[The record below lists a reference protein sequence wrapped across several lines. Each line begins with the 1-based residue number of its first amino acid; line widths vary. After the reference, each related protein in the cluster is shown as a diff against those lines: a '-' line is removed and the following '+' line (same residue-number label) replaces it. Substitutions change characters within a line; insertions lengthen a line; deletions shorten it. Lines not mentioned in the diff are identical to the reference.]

1 METTTNTEKETFTT
15 LTVGDYTV
23 ILSSLTQQ
31 HIDLHNA
38 IGTGSAFVKPFTLDM
53 LPKEIVP
60 GPNRV
65 VSQDVVGWSL
75 VDKLKYAQHLPD
87 STPAVATKQGVID
100 GVLQDITVPAITT
113 SMELEYFETYI
124 YTVLLFG
131 YNPEYA
137 TNSLKEYVAQNK
149 LQDALVLGSAFP
161 GEFSIRGIDVPA
173 ASSDKGTKWTTDGW
187 AVIIPAQ

>member
-1 METTTNTEKETFTT
+1 METTTTNTQNETFTT

-23 ILSSLTQQ
+23 ILSSLTQA

-38 IGTGSAFVKPFTLDM
+38 VGTGSAFVKPFTLDM
-53 LPKEIVP
+53 LPKEITP

-87 STPAVATKQGVID
+87 SNVTTAKKQGVID

-113 SMELEYFETYI
+113 SMNLEFFE
-124 YTVLLFG
+124 G
-131 YNPEYA
+131 
-137 TNSLKEYVAQNK
+137 
-149 LQDALVLGSAFP
+149 
-161 GEFSIRGIDVPA
+161 
-173 ASSDKGTKWTTDGW
+173 
-187 AVIIPAQ
+187 